1 MHLPKTPIK
10 YFRGDP
16 WTIVEEGFNP
26 AYQRVSQISLFF
38 GQRVHGRTRLF

>member
-16 WTIVEEGFNP
+16 WTIVEEGFESRL
-26 AYQRVSQISLFF
+26 QRVSESVFF
-38 GQRVHGRTRLF
+38 RGQRVHGSTRLF

>member
-16 WTIVEEGFNP
+16 WTIVEEGFDP
-26 AYQRVSQISLFF
+26 CLSKSV
-38 GQRVHGRTRLF
+38 